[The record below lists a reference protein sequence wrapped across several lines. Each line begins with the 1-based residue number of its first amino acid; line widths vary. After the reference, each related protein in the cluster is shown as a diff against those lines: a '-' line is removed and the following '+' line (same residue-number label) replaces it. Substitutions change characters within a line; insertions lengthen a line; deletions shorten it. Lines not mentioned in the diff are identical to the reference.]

1 MLKNTTLPFKYRLQ
15 ETEGTIITS
24 ILDPQEE
31 LVFIFVFCTD
41 YTSITKQ
48 LIGMKIMR
56 KWL

>member
-56 KWL
+56 K